1 MISMKWRSWG
11 EEGLQS
17 GLQRQ
22 LQTVGEQVSQCCAFD
37 FCVVYICPPSA
48 GVAGFPSPTHG

>member
-1 MISMKWRSWG
+1 MIS

-17 GLQRQ
+17 GLQRQRQ

-37 FCVVYICPPSA
+37 FCVVYI
-48 GVAGFPSPTHG
+48 

>member
-22 LQTVGEQVSQCCAFD
+22 LQTVGEQVS
-37 FCVVYICPPSA
+37 
-48 GVAGFPSPTHG
+48 

>member
-37 FCVVYICPPSA
+37 FCVVYI
-48 GVAGFPSPTHG
+48 